1 MAKRPRRHRSR
12 PRPSAVAVSR
22 AERNSGLRIIGGRL
36 RGRRLPV
43 ADRPGL
49 RPTGDRVRETLF
61 NWLAPRIAGSRCL
74 DCFAGSGALG
84 FEALSRGAA
93 RVVLFERDRHVARQ
107 LQRNAETLQQLDDG
121 GPPLGRIEVI
131 AGDALSRLTQP
142 PPHRFDIVFLDP
154 PFQAGLLQQT
164 FLLLADDGWL
174 APNAVV
180 YLEMA
185 GSTALPP
192 LPPGWRLIR
201 DKRAGQV
208 RYGLARP

>member
-1 MAKRPRRHRSR
+1 MAASR
-12 PRPSAVAVSR
+12 V
-22 AERNSGLRIIGGRL
+22 ERKSGPRIIGGRL

-49 RPTGDRVRETLF
+49 RPTGDRLRETLF
-61 NWLAPRIAGSRCL
+61 NWLAPSIAGSRCL

-93 RVVLFERDRHVARQ
+93 RVVLIEQDRSVARQ

-121 GPPLGRIEVI
+121 GPPLGQVEVI
-131 AGDALSRLTQP
+131 TDDALGRLTQP
-142 PPHRFDIVFLDP
+142 PPCPFDIVFLDP
-154 PFQAGLLQQT
+154 PFQADLLQQAW
-164 FLLLADDGWL
+164 LLLADNGWL
-174 APNAVV
+174 APNAMV

-185 GSTALPP
+185 AATALPS